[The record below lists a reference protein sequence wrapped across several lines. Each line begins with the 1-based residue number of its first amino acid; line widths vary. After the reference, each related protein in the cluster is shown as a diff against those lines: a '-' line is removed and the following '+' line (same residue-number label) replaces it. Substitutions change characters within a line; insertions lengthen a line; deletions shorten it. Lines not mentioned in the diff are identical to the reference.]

1 MADDITQAAPAQ
13 VVTDDPYATD
23 GLMEAPAPA
32 PWRPAPSPPSP

>member
-23 GLMEAPAPA
+23 GLMEAPGT
-32 PWRPAPSPPSP
+32 APSPPSP